1 MSRFLGSFTDWGIM
15 LKFLVFSAVV
25 LSGVCATASLEE
37 EIESVR
43 NESLRQNKTRLP
55 EMIKEGRRTCTYLH
69 DKPSEYETCMKQLL
83 ALATSQLGCES
94 SLSRWTEMGIKDQK
108 DMNYILAEHPLVPV
122 NDNVAKIFDEL
133 VEVGNAQWAQ
143 AKMDSSLPVALFPLP
158 QWNLRA
164 YNANFYNAHAGADGS
179 VMISNKFWSEQ
190 TAFTEG
196 EVRAILGHEVA
207 HVLLNHSLQ
216 TACVYNEW
224 AAHTPDLS
232 LQEAQ
237 EIIRAD
243 FSVQYGGGKAF
254 SELSQRNEFQA
265 DLKSVELLDS
275 LDHDARAMSSAIR
288 KLHEMS
294 PKGGFTSGTHP
305 ELLVRAEKAQAKAQD
320 LINKRLGF

>member
-1 MSRFLGSFTDWGIM
+1 M

-25 LSGVCATASLEE
+25 LSGACASASLEADVE
-37 EIESVR
+37 NVRIESV
-43 NESLRQNKTRLP
+43 RQNKTRLP
-55 EMIKEGRRTCTYLH
+55 EMIQEGRKICTYLR

-108 DMNYILAEHPLVPV
+108 DMNSILADHPLVPV
-122 NDNVAKIFDEL
+122 NDTVSKIFEEL
-133 VEVGNAQWAQ
+133 IEVGNAQWVQ
-143 AKMDSSLPVALFPLP
+143 AKLDSSLPVALFPLP
-158 QWNLRA
+158 QWNIRA

-179 VMISNKFWSEQ
+179 VLISNKFWSEQ
-190 TAFTEG
+190 TAFTES
-196 EVRAILGHEVA
+196 EIRAILGHEVA

-224 AAHTPDLS
+224 AANTPDLS

-243 FSVQYGGGKAF
+243 FSVQYGGGKAW

-275 LDHDARAMSSAIR
+275 LEYNAGAMSSAIR

-305 ELLVRAEKAQAKAQD
+305 ELLVRADKAQAKAQE
-320 LINKRLGF
+320 LANKRLGF